1 MANAFQDPFDFFRLE
16 PHLKAPY
23 ITFEVKP
30 NSNNLKCIDKLTE
43 YLECLDDGIEKFP
56 EMEKEAEK
64 IAEEAE

>member
-1 MANAFQDPFDFFRLE
+1 
-16 PHLKAPY
+16 
-23 ITFEVKP
+23 VKP